1 MVQESILSKKC
12 RDKKALIYRALKTY
26 TKNIYRGRTLAI
38 EGEFL
43 TAYKLFVILL
53 QVIDVCALSAILSLL

>member
-1 MVQESILSKKC
+1 
-12 RDKKALIYRALKTY
+12 LKTY
-26 TKNIYRGRTLAI
+26 TKNIYPGRTLAI

-53 QVIDVCALSAILSLL
+53 QVIDVCALSAILRLL